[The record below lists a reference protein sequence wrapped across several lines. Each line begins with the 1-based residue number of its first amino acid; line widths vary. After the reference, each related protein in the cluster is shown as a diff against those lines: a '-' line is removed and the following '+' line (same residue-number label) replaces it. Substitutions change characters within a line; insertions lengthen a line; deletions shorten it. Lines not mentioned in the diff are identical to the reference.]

1 MKIVVL
7 DGYTLNPGDLSWE
20 ELGKLGDLTVYDRT
34 DSGQIIE
41 RSTDAEILITNKTP
55 LTGETFSRLPLLKY
69 VGVLAT
75 GYNVVDPEAARKLN
89 ITITN
94 IPAYSTASVAQMTFA
109 LLLEL
114 CFRVQRHSDSVMD
127 GKWARSTDFCYW
139 DYPLTELS
147 GKTMG
152 IIGFGNIGQKVADI
166 ATVFGMDIL
175 AFNRSRSDQSH
186 RKNFRWTGLE
196 GVLTGADVVSLHCPL
211 TPETKGLIDRESL
224 ALMKETAFLINTS
237 RGAVIAEQDLADA
250 LNQERIAGAALD
262 VLSEEPPGY
271 DNPLFKARNC
281 IITPHIAWATRAA
294 RSRCMEIAVQNLR
307 SFMEGRSIN
316 VVNPPANK
324 TT

>member
-20 ELGKLGDLTVYDRT
+20 ELGKSGDLTVYDRT
-34 DSGQIIE
+34 DSDQIIE
-41 RSTDAEILITNKTP
+41 RSKDAEVLITNKTP
-55 LTGETFSRLPLLKY
+55 LTGETFTRLPLLKY

-75 GYNVVDPEAARKLN
+75 GYNVVDPEAARKLG

-109 LLLEL
+109 LILEL
-114 CFRVQRHSDSVMD
+114 CFRVQRHSDSVTD
-127 GKWARSTDFCYW
+127 GKWARSADFCYW

-147 GKTMG
+147 GKTLG

-186 RKNFRWTGLE
+186 RKNFRWTGIERL
-196 GVLTGADVVSLHCPL
+196 LADSDFVSLHCPL
-211 TPETKGLIDRESL
+211 TPETKGLINGESL
-224 ALMKETAFLINTS
+224 ALMKETVYLIKTA
-237 RGAVIAEQDLADA
+237 RGAVIIEQDLADA
-250 LNQERIAGAALD
+250 LNQERIAGAGLD

-271 DNPLFKARNC
+271 DNPLIGAKNC
-281 IITPHIAWATRAA
+281 IITPHIGWATREA
-294 RSRCMEIAVQNLR
+294 RSRCMDIAVQNLR
-307 SFMEGRSIN
+307 SFLEGQSIN
-316 VVNPPANK
+316 VVN
-324 TT
+324 